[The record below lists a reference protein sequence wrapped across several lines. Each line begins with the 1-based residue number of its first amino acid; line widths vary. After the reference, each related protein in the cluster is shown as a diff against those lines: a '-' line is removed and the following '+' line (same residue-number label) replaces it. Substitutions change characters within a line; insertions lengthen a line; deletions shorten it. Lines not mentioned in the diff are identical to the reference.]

1 MKNKISGILIRVIA
15 VVAFTIGAFIAID
28 IVNDLID
35 NNICSAFEIVFTSL
49 MFIIAIVNISLDLF
63 FVGTNI
69 FNRKK

>member
-1 MKNKISGILIRVIA
+1 MKNKISGISIRVIA
-15 VVAFTIGAFIAID
+15 VVAFTTFIAID
-28 IVNDLID
+28 IVEDLID
-35 NNICSAFEIVFTSL
+35 NNICSTFEIVFTSL